1 MQFIIRIGLTLILF
15 GLAIYDWRREQ
26 VPNAVVLPLLLATV
40 ALNGM
45 RLMVGEL
52 TEGQGA
58 LLVLTWAGCLGL
70 WWMRALGGG
79 DAKLVMA
86 LIGLFPDGKLLTM
99 LVGVLLVGHIII
111 LLGRDGLLGLRR
123 LGTLALITL
132 QGAFP
137 TRAEIRAA
145 YQLRRSPITFLIS
158 LAGLAYLWLL
168 WGGGPNA

>member
-1 MQFIIRIGLTLILF
+1 MQFVVRIGLTLILF
-15 GLAIYDWRREQ
+15 GLAVYDWRRER
-26 VPNAVVLPLLLATV
+26 VPNVVALPLLLAAI

-45 RLMVGEL
+45 RLIVGEL

-86 LIGLFPDGKLLTM
+86 LIGLFPEGKLLVM
-99 LVGVLLVGHIII
+99 LVGVLLIGHVII
-111 LLGRDGLLGLRR
+111 LLGREGRRGLRR
-123 LGTLALITL
+123 LGALALNSL
-132 QGAFP
+132 QGAVP
-137 TRAEIRAA
+137 TRSEIRAA
-145 YQLRRSPITFLIS
+145 YQSRRNPITFLIS
-158 LAGLAYLWLL
+158 LAGLAYLWLF